1 MLQCVI
7 LLVGCG
13 GADLQAA
20 LSLRI
25 LLAHDPLLLS
35 PLLLLPSGLSSLL
48 ALIVGLLQEVL
59 LHTGTVL
66 IRLLFSLEDRYRE
79 KEGEQGD
86 AVMDERKTVDKKIY
100 NN

>member
-1 MLQCVI
+1 MFQCVAFQCVI

-25 LLAHDPLLLS
+25 LLTHDPLLLS
-35 PLLLLPSGLSSLL
+35 PLLLLPPGLSSLL

-66 IRLLFSLEDRYRE
+66 IRLLFSLEE
-79 KEGEQGD
+79 TQGERG
-86 AVMDERKTVDKKIY
+86 
-100 NN
+100 